1 MDPATFLVAEQAIS
15 TTIEGAALASIGI
28 AQKTLPLSA
37 TLTRISS
44 PGFLPRSSHTLTVIN
59 DQAYIFGRTDEH
71 GELAGNEMHIVS
83 LPVKS
88 RSPKTGEP
96 DYKCVPALG
105 EGGGSSGDDNNDN
118 SVPAQRA
125 GHVACRV
132 GERLFV
138 FGGKG
143 QDGHALEEKG
153 RVWVFDT
160 TTLQWSYLD
169 PSGQTYP
176 QSRFYHGGVGS
187 QHPLPAGSD
196 GKLQVLGTQIQESIS
211 KTLPSLVS
219 KPSAPAELHGTLFV
233 SNGLVSAAS
242 EPLDDIWAFAIASK
256 TWSQLPPTP
265 SKISYPPSLA
275 TATNHL
281 YLITGSAEIAGEI
294 HQLPI
299 PKYLQ
304 HENSPQDVNDVSDGP
319 VSSWTTIPFPTS
331 PLTPGPRPRK
341 GAGLL
346 PITTGNGRSY
356 LLYLLGEKA
365 PTSNSADEEGPRT
378 FWSDIFSYQPPAS
391 VLSPASIKDS
401 TRSTLGIGTGEGTWA
416 EVEVI
421 ANEEGGQKLEGEGKS
436 HPGPRGWFGCDS
448 IGGGDVVLWGGIN
461 GKEEVEGDGWII
473 SVR

>member
-44 PGFLPRSSHTLTVIN
+44 PGFLPRSSHTLTVAN
-59 DQAYIFGRTDEH
+59 GHAYIFGGADEN
-71 GELAGNEMHIVS
+71 GGLAGNEMHIVS
-83 LPVKS
+83 LPLKS
-88 RSPKTGEP
+88 KGAGEP

-105 EGGGSSGDDNNDN
+105 GDSGDG

-125 GHVACRV
+125 GHAAGRV

-143 QDGHALEEKG
+143 KDGHALEEKG

-169 PSGQTYP
+169 PSGDTYP
-176 QSRFYHGGVGS
+176 PPRFYHGGVS
-187 QHPLPAGSD
+187 IQQPLPAGSD
-196 GKLQVLGTQIQESIS
+196 GKIQVLSSQIQESMS
-211 KTLPSLVS
+211 KTLPSLIS
-219 KPSAPAELHGTLFV
+219 KPSPPAELHGTLFI
-233 SNGLVSAAS
+233 SSGIAS
-242 EPLDDIWAFAIASK
+242 DGSELLDDIWAFTIASQ
-256 TWSQLPPTP
+256 TWSRLPSAP
-265 SKISYPPSLA
+265 SKISHPPSLA
-275 TATNHL
+275 AATDHL
-281 YLITGSAEIAGEI
+281 YLITGSAEIASEI
-294 HQLPI
+294 HQLAI
-299 PKYLQ
+299 PKHLL
-304 HENSPQDVNDVSDGP
+304 HGNSRDVNVEPDP
-319 VSSWTTIPFPTS
+319 PISWTTIPFPTN

-346 PITTGNGRSY
+346 PITTGKGRSY
-356 LLYLLGEKA
+356 LLYMLGEKA
-365 PTSNSADEEGPRT
+365 STANPANEEGPHT

-391 VLSPASIKDS
+391 VPSPASIKDS

-416 EVEVI
+416 EVQVI
-421 ANEEGGQKLEGEGKS
+421 ANEEGGQGLEGEGKS

-448 IGGGDVVLWGGIN
+448 IGGGDVVLWGGVN
-461 GKEEVEGDGWII
+461 GKQEVEGDGWIV

>member
-44 PGFLPRSSHTLTVIN
+44 PGFLPRASHTVTVAN
-59 DQAYIFGRTDEH
+59 GHAYIFGGADER
-71 GELAGNEMHIVS
+71 GELVGNEMHIVS
-83 LPVKS
+83 LPLKS
-88 RSPKTGEP
+88 KGTGEP

-105 EGGGSSGDDNNDN
+105 GNSGDEG
-118 SVPAQRA
+118 VPAQRA

-132 GERLFV
+132 GDKLFV

-143 QDGHALEEKG
+143 KDGRALEEQG

-160 TTLQWSYLD
+160 AALQWSYLD
-169 PSGQTYP
+169 PSGDAYP
-176 QSRFYHGGVGS
+176 QPRCYHGGVS
-187 QHPLPAGSD
+187 IQQPLPAGSD
-196 GKLQVLGTQIQESIS
+196 GKLQVLSAQVQESIS

-219 KPSAPAELHGTLFV
+219 RPSPPSELHGTLFV
-233 SNGLVSAAS
+233 SSGIAS
-242 EPLDDIWAFAIASK
+242 DESQPLDDIWAFTIASQ
-256 TWSQLPPTP
+256 TWSRLPSAP
-265 SKISYPPSLA
+265 SNISYPPGLA
-275 TATNHL
+275 TATDHL
-281 YLITGSAEIAGEI
+281 YLITGSAEIASEI

-299 PKYLQ
+299 PKYLL
-304 HENSPQDVNDVSDGP
+304 HGVSKDVKDDSDPP
-319 VSSWTTIPFPTS
+319 VSWTTIPFPTN

-341 GAGLL
+341 GAALL

-356 LLYLLGEKA
+356 LLYVLGEKA
-365 PTSNSADEEGPRT
+365 PTAPSANEEGART

-391 VLSPASIKDS
+391 VASPAGIKDS

-416 EVEVI
+416 EVQVI
-421 ANEEGGQKLEGEGKS
+421 ANEEGGQSIEGEGKS
-436 HPGPRGWFGCDS
+436 HPGPRAWFGCDS
-448 IGGGDVVLWGGIN
+448 IGGGDVVLWGGVN
-461 GKEEVEGDGWII
+461 GKEEVEGDGWIV

>member
-15 TTIEGAALASIGI
+15 TTVEGAALASIGI

-44 PGFLPRSSHTLTVIN
+44 PGFLPRSSHTLTVAN
-59 DQAYIFGRTDEH
+59 DHAYIFGGTDEH
-71 GELAGNEMHIVS
+71 GQLAGNEMHIVS
-83 LPVKS
+83 LPLKS
-88 RSPKTGEP
+88 KSSGDP

-105 EGGGSSGDDNNDN
+105 EDSGDG
-118 SVPAQRA
+118 SVPAQRV

-143 QDGHALEEKG
+143 KDGHALEEKG
-153 RVWVFDT
+153 RVWVFDA

-169 PSGQTYP
+169 PSGDTYP
-176 QSRFYHGGVGS
+176 QARFYHGGVSS
-187 QHPLPAGSD
+187 QQPLPAGSD
-196 GKLQVLGTQIQESIS
+196 GKLQVLSSQIQESIS
-211 KTLPSLVS
+211 KTLPSLVG
-219 KPSAPAELHGTLFV
+219 KPSPPSELHGTLFV
-233 SNGLVSAAS
+233 SNGITSDGS
-242 EPLDDIWAFAIASK
+242 EPLDDIWAFTIASK
-256 TWSQLPPTP
+256 TWSRLPSAP
-265 SKISYPPSLA
+265 SKISYSPGLA
-275 TATNHL
+275 TATDHL
-281 YLITGSAEIAGEI
+281 YLVTGSAEVASEI
-294 HQLPI
+294 LQLPI
-299 PKYLQ
+299 PKHLL
-304 HENSPQDVNDVSDGP
+304 HGTAKDVNDVSDPP
-319 VSSWTTIPFPTS
+319 VLWTTIPFPTN
-331 PLTPGPRPRK
+331 PLTPGPRPRQ

-356 LLYLLGEKA
+356 LLYVLGEKA
-365 PTSNSADEEGPRT
+365 AITKTADEEEPRT

-391 VLSPASIKDS
+391 RLSPASIKDS

-416 EVEVI
+416 EVQVI

-448 IGGGDVVLWGGIN
+448 IGGGDVVLWGGVN